1 MGAGSW
7 SRTGRARGVDA
18 SSGSSLVIKR
28 LEEWLIPEGSAASE
42 GPGQVGEM
50 GREEP
55 LEIPQRQRHIL
66 HLGRNN
72 PRQQHRLGRPVGS
85 NSVEKD
91 WGAGAGVC
99 MSPGVEFQKS
109 GVLSETEGFEELQR
123 QPEKLQL

>member
-50 GREEP
+50 GRGEP
-55 LEIPQRQRHIL
+55 LEIPQRQRRVL

-72 PRQQHRLGRPVGS
+72 PRQQHLGPVGIS
-85 NSVEKD
+85 SVEKG
-91 WGAGAGVC
+91 WSAGAGVY
-99 MSPGVEFQKS
+99 MSPWGRI
-109 GVLSETEGFEELQR
+109 SEIR
-123 QPEKLQL
+123 CPV